1 MEFSM
6 RNIFKKTSLIL
17 LLSVI
22 IASCGMLSNDQF
34 VYLGHGENSPDYQ
47 LYYDKTQKLFVLID
61 KRNGCFQKDDTGTCL
76 AFTLKQAREFRE
88 YVLAKMI
95 EIDVKLAKD
104 DYGNYAIEE
113 LRKAG
118 ITTVNKPI
126 KTKKVFATPVRQI
139 VLDRKQQYHL
149 VRKEYEIDSNL
160 VAMVV
165 NDKDGKKRIKVAYTV
180 DFPGLEKE
188 YSTELRPFIIDPEY
202 LYTHMTID
210 TVHEAQFMQRD
221 VMKSQTNVKKKV
233 DDYLKDVVDSDKKDT
248 GYSHQ
253 EVASSVAALDNDI
266 ITKAYQQRQNK
277 KAELASGSSTK
288 VAEAESTINESITS
302 SGSILQPSVK
312 ISTTTQSDTADIPKT
327 TQASNNK

>member
-1 MEFSM
+1 M

-17 LLSVI
+17 LMSII
-22 IASCGMLSNDQF
+22 IASCGMLSNDEF

-95 EIDVKLAKD
+95 EIDLRLAK
-104 DYGNYAIEE
+104 GNYGSSAIEE
-113 LRKAG
+113 LQKAG

-126 KTKKVFATPVRQI
+126 KTKKVYATPIRQI

-165 NDKDGKKRIKVAYTV
+165 TDKDGNKRIKVAYTV
-180 DFPGLEKE
+180 GFPGLEKE
-188 YSTELRPFIIDPEY
+188 YSTELRPFIVDPEY

-221 VMKSQTNVKKKV
+221 VISNQTNVKKKV
-233 DDYLKDVVDSDKKDT
+233 DDYLKDVVDNSKKDT
-248 GYSHQ
+248 GYTHQ
-253 EVASSVAALDNDI
+253 EVASSVAALDKDL
-266 ITKAYQQRQNK
+266 ITKADEQREVK
-277 KAELASGSSTK
+277 KATLTSGSSIGIPTK
-288 VAEAESTINESITS
+288 VTTATQVNYYRYSKNNS
-302 SGSILQPSVK
+302 SK
-312 ISTTTQSDTADIPKT
+312 
-327 TQASNNK
+327 

>member
-1 MEFSM
+1 M

-118 ITTVNKPI
+118 VTTVNKPI

-160 VAMVV
+160 VAMVI

-253 EVASSVAALDNDI
+253 EVASSVAALNNDI
-266 ITKAYQQRQNK
+266 ITKADQQRQNK
-277 KAELASGSSTK
+277 KAELTSGSSTK
-288 VAEAESTINESITS
+288 VAETESTINQSITS
-302 SGSILQPSVK
+302 SGSILQPSAK

-327 TQASNNK
+327 TLASDNK

>member
-1 MEFSM
+1 MS
-6 RNIFKKTSLIL
+6 I
-17 LLSVI
+17 I
-22 IASCGMLSNDQF
+22 IASCGMLSNDEF

-95 EIDVKLAKD
+95 EIDLRLAK
-104 DYGNYAIEE
+104 GNYGSSAIEE
-113 LRKAG
+113 LQKAG

-126 KTKKVFATPVRQI
+126 KTKKVYATPIRQI

-165 NDKDGKKRIKVAYTV
+165 TDKDGNKRIKVAYTV
-180 DFPGLEKE
+180 GFPGLEKE
-188 YSTELRPFIIDPEY
+188 YSTELRPFIVDPEY

-221 VMKSQTNVKKKV
+221 VISNQTNVKKKV
-233 DDYLKDVVDSDKKDT
+233 DDYLKDVVDNSKKDT
-248 GYSHQ
+248 GYTHQ
-253 EVASSVAALDNDI
+253 EVASSVAALDKDL
-266 ITKAYQQRQNK
+266 ITKADEQREVK
-277 KAELASGSSTK
+277 KATLTSGSSIGIPTK
-288 VAEAESTINESITS
+288 VTTATQVNYYRYSKNNS
-302 SGSILQPSVK
+302 SK
-312 ISTTTQSDTADIPKT
+312 
-327 TQASNNK
+327 

>member
-17 LLSVI
+17 LLSI
-22 IASCGMLSNDQF
+22 IITSCGMLSNDQF

-88 YVLAKMI
+88 YILAKMI
-95 EIDVKLAKD
+95 EIDVRLAKD
-104 DYGNYAIEE
+104 DYGSYAIEE
-113 LRKAG
+113 LQKAG
-118 ITTVNKPI
+118 VTTVNKPI

-165 NDKDGKKRIKVAYTV
+165 NDKEGKKRIKVAYTV

-233 DDYLKDVVDSDKKDT
+233 DDYLKDVVDKDKKDT
-248 GYSHQ
+248 GYTHQ
-253 EVASSVAALDNDI
+253 EVASSVAALDNDL
-266 ITKAYQQRQNK
+266 ITKADERREDK
-277 KAELASGSSTK
+277 ETTLASGSSI
-288 VAEAESTINESITS
+288 STIVKKPINQES
-302 SGSILQPSVK
+302 SGSTIQTATK
-312 ISTTTQSDTADIPKT
+312 TASTTQVDSNDTPKT
-327 TQASNNK
+327 TLASDNK

>member
-1 MEFSM
+1 
-6 RNIFKKTSLIL
+6 
-17 LLSVI
+17 
-22 IASCGMLSNDQF
+22 MLSNDEF

-95 EIDVKLAKD
+95 EIDLRLAK
-104 DYGNYAIEE
+104 GNYGSSAIEE
-113 LRKAG
+113 LQKAG

-126 KTKKVFATPVRQI
+126 KTKKVYATPIRQI

-165 NDKDGKKRIKVAYTV
+165 TDKDGNKRIKVAYTV
-180 DFPGLEKE
+180 GFPGLEKE
-188 YSTELRPFIIDPEY
+188 YSTELRPFIVDPEY

-221 VMKSQTNVKKKV
+221 VISNQTNVKKKV
-233 DDYLKDVVDSDKKDT
+233 DDYLKDVVDNSKKDT
-248 GYSHQ
+248 GYTHQ
-253 EVASSVAALDNDI
+253 EVASSVAALDKDL
-266 ITKAYQQRQNK
+266 ITKADEQREVK
-277 KAELASGSSTK
+277 KATLTSGSSIGIPTK
-288 VAEAESTINESITS
+288 VTTATQVNYYRYSKNNS
-302 SGSILQPSVK
+302 SK
-312 ISTTTQSDTADIPKT
+312 
-327 TQASNNK
+327 